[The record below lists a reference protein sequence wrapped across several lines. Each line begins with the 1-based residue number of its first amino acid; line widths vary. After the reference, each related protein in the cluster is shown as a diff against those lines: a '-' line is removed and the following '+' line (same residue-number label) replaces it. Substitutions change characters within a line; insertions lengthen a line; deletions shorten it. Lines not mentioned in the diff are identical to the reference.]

1 MRKTDDSANIT
12 RASRI
17 GRLPRAEETCKML
30 HFVHVLQAWVATRR
44 TDEEGATA
52 IEYGLL
58 AALIALVMAVG
69 ATLLGASLRDL
80 FTFISDEL
88 DGLVGGA

>member
-12 RASRI
+12 GASRI

-58 AALIALVMAVG
+58 AALISLAIVAGATAVG
-69 ATLLGASLRDL
+69 LS
-80 FTFISDEL
+80 L
-88 DGLVGGA
+88 DGLFNAVSDALDAAI

>member
-12 RASRI
+12 GASRI

-58 AALIALVMAVG
+58 AALIALAIVAG
-69 ATLLGASLRDL
+69 ATALGGSINTL
-80 FTFISDEL
+80 FTDIAGYL
-88 DGLVGGA
+88 DTVF